1 MEENKKGIH
10 LKTPQII
17 ALGFFIMITLG
28 GLLLTLPISS
38 ATGEATPWVDA
49 LFTSTTSSCVTGLV
63 TVVTAD
69 HWSFFGQVVI
79 LFLIQFGG
87 LGVVTFT
94 TFLLIFAGRRIS
106 IKQRLLIQDAYG
118 LDSMTGVV
126 RMVIRMTKGTLVVEG
141 IGALLY
147 MTVFVPDY
155 GLKGIWMSVFTSVS
169 AFCNAGIDLIGEFSM
184 EPYLNNP
191 IINMTT
197 MLLIMIGGI
206 GFLVWW
212 DVIAMVKKIAKEHI
226 GLRQGIRE
234 LALHSKVVIL
244 FTAILIFG
252 GGLLVFLFEYD
263 NPGTLGPMS
272 LGNKIWASLFQSVTW
287 RTAGFFTINQGA
299 LHNSTLLIGVIWMF
313 IGGSPG
319 GTAGGVKTMTIALL
333 ILAAVSMLKGRE
345 DVEIGNRR
353 IPYAD
358 VIKGISVIMMQM
370 AIWMVSTLFM
380 CVIHPQFSFMEIW
393 YEVTSALGTV
403 GLTMGITPLLST
415 LGKYIIILTMY
426 FGRLGPITLGM
437 ALQMPSRKKQFR
449 RRLPE
454 GKISI

>member
-69 HWSFFGQVVI
+69 HWSYFGQVVI

-147 MTVFVPDY
+147 MTVFVPEH
-155 GLKGIWMSVFTSVS
+155 GAVGIWYAIFTSVS

-184 EPYLNNP
+184 VPYLNNP